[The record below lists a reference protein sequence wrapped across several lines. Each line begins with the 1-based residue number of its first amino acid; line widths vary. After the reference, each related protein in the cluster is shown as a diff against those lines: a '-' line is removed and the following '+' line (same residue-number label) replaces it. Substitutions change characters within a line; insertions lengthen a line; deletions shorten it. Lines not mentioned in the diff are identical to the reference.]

1 MEITTVSGLTR
12 YLRELFESNVLLQ
25 SVWVEGEVSNLRR
38 STAGHCY
45 FTLKDAEAQIRCAW
59 FAGSMPLGARPPA
72 DGEQVVAHGR
82 VSIYE
87 QRGEYQ
93 MYVTVVHP
101 AGAGLL
107 NLRFEELRAR
117 LEREGLFDPARKR
130 PLPRFP
136 RRVGVVTSP
145 NGAVFHDVVNVLSR
159 RFPAVEIV
167 LAPTPVQG
175 EEAAPLIAFGVEA
188 LNHLAEPDVIL
199 VVRGGGSLEDL
210 WSFNE
215 ETVARAIYG
224 SRAPIVSGVG
234 HETDLTIADLV
245 ADLRAPTPSAA
256 AELVVPDWR
265 EWAARGETLRD
276 RLRDLAPARLGD
288 RRAELADLALRIDER
303 RLAADGLAERALT
316 VLRHRLALERARLAG
331 RADQLEALSPDAVLR
346 RGYSVTR
353 HARTG
358 AVVRRLEEIYPGA
371 PLEVKV
377 ADGQFRATVDR
388 SVWAQQSFPMES
400 VESGASRT

>member
-12 YLRELFESNVLLQ
+12 YLRELFESNFLLQ

-45 FTLKDAEAQIRCAW
+45 FTLKDAEAQIKCAW
-59 FAGSMPLGARPPA
+59 FAGSMPLGARPPR
-72 DGEQVVAHGR
+72 DGDQVVAHGR

-145 NGAVFHDVVNVLSR
+145 SGAGFHDVVNVLSR

-175 EEAAPLIAFGVEA
+175 EEAAPLIAFGLEA
-188 LNHLAEPDVIL
+188 LNQFAEPDAIL

-210 WSFNE
+210 WAFNE
-215 ETVARAIYG
+215 EIVARAIYG
-224 SRAPIVSGVG
+224 SRAPVISGVG
-234 HETDLTIADLV
+234 HETDLTIADLA

-265 EWAARGETLRD
+265 ECVARGQ
-276 RLRDLAPARLGD
+276 A
-288 RRAELADLALRIDER
+288 
-303 RLAADGLAERALT
+303 LAE
-316 VLRHRLALERARLAG
+316 
-331 RADQLEALSPDAVLR
+331 
-346 RGYSVTR
+346 
-353 HARTG
+353 
-358 AVVRRLEEIYPGA
+358 
-371 PLEVKV
+371 
-377 ADGQFRATVDR
+377 
-388 SVWAQQSFPMES
+388 
-400 VESGASRT
+400 